1 MFQRINAGVT
11 SFLQLWWKRNRQ
23 NRPLSPTAARSIQK
37 RSCQPV
43 DVVSDNA
50 LTPPYVLIAGELSY
64 PQQPV
69 FEAAAYYL
77 CTIAAF
83 EPKYKSAIVSIL
95 KAYLQD
101 HRDQTARIQ
110 YLKQLIKK
118 YNL

>member
-37 RSCQPV
+37 RFCQPV

-64 PQQPV
+64 PHQPV

-110 YLKQLIKK
+110 YLKQLMKK